1 MAVYSV
7 SQVTAYL
14 RQSLEADPFLSDLY
28 VLGEVSNLRVSGAGH
43 SYFTLKDGQAV
54 LNCVMFKG
62 QTGADLLANGGS
74 VSTHGHFSF
83 YEPRGSADFMVD
95 LAMPEGVGELALELE
110 RLKIRL
116 REEGL
121 FEESRKRPLPQ
132 FPRVVGVVTSP
143 AGAVFHDIQ
152 NVIRRRYPLVEL
164 VLSPTQ
170 VQGDAAAPNIVS
182 AIEALNRDGRAD
194 VLIVARGGGSLEELW
209 PFNEEAVARAIYAS
223 RIPVVSAV
231 GHETDH
237 TIADLAADVRAPT
250 PSAAAEMVVP
260 DRAGLAQALSDELER
275 CRRLLAYEM
284 TRRSDGVARLRDRLG
299 LGLPDW
305 ETWRR
310 RIDDLDRTAHG
321 ALTNRLQMDQ
331 LRVAGL
337 ERQVQ
342 ALNPAATMRRGFA
355 VVLRA
360 ADNSVVTSAAQAVA
374 GSSLSIT
381 VADGEFPAVAAGL
394 AVNGPPAQSPA
405 AVDPPAANRRPEP
418 KNGTETKK
426 GRRPRKSATPSPATE
441 RLF

>member
-1 MAVYSV
+1 MAVYTV

-43 SYFTLKDGQAV
+43 SYFTLKDGQGV

-62 QTGADLLANGGS
+62 QTGANLLANGGS
-74 VSTHGHFSF
+74 VSTHGHLSF
-83 YEPRGSADFMVD
+83 YEPRGSTDFMVD

-132 FPRVVGVVTSP
+132 FPRVVGVVTSS

-152 NVIRRRYPLVEL
+152 NVFRRRYPLAEL
-164 VLSPTQ
+164 VLSATQ
-170 VQGDAAAPNIVS
+170 VQGAAAAPNIVS

-237 TIADLAADVRAPT
+237 TISDLVADVRAPT

-260 DRAGLAQALSDELER
+260 DRFALAQALSDELDR
-275 CRRLLAYEM
+275 CRRFLAHEL
-284 TRRSDGVARLRDRLG
+284 TRRSDGVARLKNRIDQ
-299 LGLPDW
+299 GLPDW

-310 RIDDLDRTAHG
+310 RIDDLDRSGHS
-321 ALTNRLQMDQ
+321 ALANRLKLDR
-331 LRVAGL
+331 LRVSGL
-337 ERQVQ
+337 EGQVR

-355 VVLRA
+355 VVLSA
-360 ADNSVVTSAAQAVA
+360 ADNSVVTSAGQATP
-374 GSSLSIT
+374 GSGLSIT
-381 VADGEFPAVAAGL
+381 VADGEFPAVAGPVSSGPVVDGVVAPE
-394 AVNGPPAQSPA
+394 VNNA
-405 AVDPPAANRRPEP
+405 APEP
-418 KNGTETKK
+418 KNG
-426 GRRPRKSATPSPATE
+426 RRKRKPTPSSPATE